1 MPVPPPRCA
10 RRSGALAPCPLAVPA
25 HGRDG
30 RARVVAFRLST
41 SRYTF
46 AMCPG
51 FAFSMSPSVVFARLD
66 RAIPYSRDSSERVER
81 PRRTGSRLKA
91 GTTANVW
98 PRTRQAL
105 TDSISRRSLL
115 DVVLRRPGPII
126 TDVFDE
132 RDWSSD
138 TAQQLTF
145 VGMGPGLRRDDTEY
159 VAAISAQAIEI
170 PSYQWTHLRALAA
183 RFARGVL

>member
-1 MPVPPPRCA
+1 MCGRE
-10 RRSGALAPCPLAVPA
+10 LAKLSLIQFPEGLS
-25 HGRDG
+25 
-30 RARVVAFRLST
+30 ST
-41 SRYTF
+41 SSWR
-46 AMCPG
+46 
-51 FAFSMSPSVVFARLD
+51 
-66 RAIPYSRDSSERVER
+66 
-81 PRRTGSRLKA
+81 K
-91 GTTANVW
+91 
-98 PRTRQAL
+98 
-105 TDSISRRSLL
+105 
-115 DVVLRRPGPII
+115 PGPIT

-170 PSYQWTHLRALAA
+170 PSDQWTHLRALAA